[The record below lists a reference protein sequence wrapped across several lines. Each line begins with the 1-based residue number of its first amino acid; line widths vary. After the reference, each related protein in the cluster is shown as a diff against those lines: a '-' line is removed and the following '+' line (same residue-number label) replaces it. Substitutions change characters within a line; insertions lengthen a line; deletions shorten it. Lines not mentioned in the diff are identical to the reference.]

1 MQEAHPQGFRMLL
14 SDRLALALTALLAI
28 AFPVAWAAPLM
39 TVKVR
44 LAFWTSGTDISLLST
59 LQALAADD
67 PALALLLG
75 FLALVA
81 PMLKLLG
88 MALILTGRLDPRA
101 EGALWTL
108 GRLAMA
114 DVFLIVVYI
123 ALFKGLDGGTITP
136 QWGLWAYTGAVLG
149 SLGLSL
155 WLNRRWTPPP
165 ERGKKGA

>member
-1 MQEAHPQGFRMLL
+1 MPL
-14 SDRLALALTALLAI
+14 SDRLALIVTALLAL

-67 PALALLLG
+67 PALALVLG
-75 FLALVA
+75 FLAIVA
-81 PMLKLLG
+81 PMIKLAG
-88 MALILTGRLDPRA
+88 AALILLGWLSPRA
-101 EGALWTL
+101 EAVLWTL

-155 WLNRRWTPPP
+155 WLARRGHGWTGAAPHGT
-165 ERGKKGA
+165 RGP

>member
-1 MQEAHPQGFRMLL
+1 MSL
-14 SDRLALALTALLAI
+14 SDRLALLACALLAL
-28 AFPVAWAAPLM
+28 AFPVTWAAPLM

-44 LAFWTSGTDISLLST
+44 LAFWTSGADISLLST

-75 FLALVA
+75 FLAMVA

-88 MALILTGRLDPRA
+88 MALILTGWLDPRA

-114 DVFLIVVYI
+114 DVFLIVIYI

-149 SLGLSL
+149 SLCLSL

-165 ERGKKGA
+165 ARGTRGP